1 MPKHYNHLNA
11 TDRVTLMLMRRQ
23 GVSLRAIAREL
34 QRAPSTLSR
43 ELKRHETDAH
53 TYNAN
58 AADQAARSTRVRCR
72 RQRKLAEGTDLY
84 EIVLDMLR
92 NRWSPQQISGTLK
105 VMFPDHTDYQISH
118 ETVYKAIYAQPHGEL
133 RKELIACL
141 RQGKTTRRPR
151 AGGVDRR
158 QQIPDLVSI
167 HLRPPEVDER
177 LLPGHWEGDLIKGAF
192 NRSAV
197 GTLVE
202 RVSGLVFLAK
212 MDGATATS
220 AVQGF
225 SAALNRVPLEMRQ
238 TFTYDQGRELMRH
251 AEITQKTGTA
261 IYFADPHSPW
271 QRAINEN
278 TNGLLR
284 QYMPKGTDLS
294 VFSQEELDAIAFQLN
309 TRPRKRLGFKPPL
322 EIFMD
327 LIKQTQDAPSGVH

>member
-1 MPKHYNHLNA
+1 MQKHYHHLNT

-23 GVSLRAIAREL
+23 GASLRAIAREL
-34 QRAPSTLSR
+34 KRAPSTVSR
-43 ELKRHETDAH
+43 ELKRHGTDHA
-53 TYNAN
+53 YDAG
-58 AADQAARSTRVRCR
+58 AAGKAARSARTRCR
-72 RQRKLAEGTDLY
+72 RQRKLTERTDLY
-84 EIVLDMLR
+84 RMVLDMLR

-105 VMFPDHTDYQISH
+105 VMFPNHTDYQVSH

-141 RQGKTTRRPR
+141 RQGKTSRRPR

-177 LLPGHWEGDLIKGAF
+177 ILPGHWEGDLIKGAF

-202 RVSGLVFLAK
+202 RVSGLVFLAR
-212 MDGATATS
+212 MDGATATA

-225 SAALNRVPLEMRQ
+225 SAALNRVPLEMRR
-238 TFTYDQGRELMRH
+238 TFTYDQGRELVRH

-284 QYMPKGTDLS
+284 QYLPIGTDLS

-322 EIFMD
+322 EVFMD
-327 LIKQTQDAPSGVH
+327 LIKRTQDTPSGIH

>member
-1 MPKHYNHLNA
+1 MPNHYHHLST
-11 TDRVTLMLMRRQ
+11 TDRVTLMFLKRQ
-23 GVSLRAIAREL
+23 GFSLRAIAREL
-34 QRAPSTLSR
+34 KRSPSTLSR
-43 ELKRHETDAH
+43 ELQRRTVDDRSYDAE
-53 TYNAN
+53 
-58 AADQAARSTRVRCR
+58 AAGCMARSARARCR
-72 RQRKLAEGTDLY
+72 PRRKLVEGTDLY
-84 EIVLDMLR
+84 AVVLDMLR

-105 VMFPDHTDYQISH
+105 LMFPDHPEYQVSH
-118 ETVYKAIYAQPHGEL
+118 ETVYKTIYATPHGEL
-133 RKELIACL
+133 RKEIITCL
-141 RQGKTTRRPR
+141 RQGHTKRRPR
-151 AGGVDRR
+151 TGGADRR

-177 LLPGHWEGDLIKGAF
+177 ILPGHWEGDLIKGAF

-212 MDGATATS
+212 MDGSTATA
-220 AVQGF
+220 AVHGF

-238 TFTYDQGRELMRH
+238 TFTYDQGRELVRH

-294 VFSQEELDAIAFQLN
+294 VFSQDELDAIAFQLN
-309 TRPRKRLGFKPPL
+309 TRPRKRLGFKAPL
-322 EIFMD
+322 EVFMD
-327 LIKQTQDAPSGVH
+327 LLKRTQDAPSGVH

>member
-1 MPKHYNHLNA
+1 MKRTDHHLSHM
-11 TDRVTLMLMRRQ
+11 DRATLMLMLMRGQ
-23 GVSLRAIAREL
+23 GYSLRAIGTKL
-34 QRAPSTLSR
+34 HRAPSILSR
-43 ELKRHETDAH
+43 ELVRHTGEGRTYDAGQ
-53 TYNAN
+53 AVERVC
-58 AADQAARSTRVRCR
+58 AARTRCR
-72 RQRKLAEGTDLY
+72 PRCTLIEGTDLY
-84 EIVLDMLR
+84 AVVLDMLR

-105 VMFPDHTDYQISH
+105 AMFPNHPEYQVSH
-118 ETVYKAIYAQPHGEL
+118 ETVDKTIYAVPYGEL
-133 RKELIACL
+133 RKELVACL
-141 RQGKTTRRPR
+141 RQGHTQRRPR

-177 LLPGHWEGDLIKGAF
+177 ILPGHWEGDLIKGAF

-202 RVSGLVFLAK
+202 RVSGWVFLAK
-212 MDGATATS
+212 MDGATATA

-225 SAALNRVPLEMRQ
+225 SAALNQVPLEMRQ
-238 TFTYDQGRELMRH
+238 TFTYDQGHERVRH
-251 AEITQKTGTA
+251 AEITRRTGTA

-294 VFSQEELDAIAFQLN
+294 VWSQDDLDAIAFQLN
-309 TRPRKRLGFKPPL
+309 TRPRKRLGFKAPL
-322 EIFMD
+322 EVFMD
-327 LIKQTQDAPSGVH
+327 LLKRQ

>member
-1 MPKHYNHLNA
+1 MENHYHHLNT
-11 TDRVTLMLMRRQ
+11 TDRVTLMLMMRQ
-23 GVSLRAIAREL
+23 GSSLRAVAREL
-34 QRAPSTLSR
+34 QRSPSTLSR
-43 ELKRHETDAH
+43 ELRRHAVEDRPYDAE
-53 TYNAN
+53 
-58 AADQAARSTRVRCR
+58 AARLSACSARDRCR
-72 RQRKLAEGTDLY
+72 PKCKLVVGTDLFT
-84 EIVLDMLR
+84 IVLDMLR

-105 VMFPDHTDYQISH
+105 DMFPDQRDYQVSH

-133 RKELIACL
+133 RKELITCL
-141 RQGKTTRRPR
+141 RQGKTKRRPR

-212 MDGATATS
+212 MDGATSTA

-238 TFTYDQGRELMRH
+238 TFTYDQGRELVRH

-294 VFSQEELDAIAFQLN
+294 VFSQDELDAIAFQLN
-309 TRPRKRLGFKPPL
+309 SRPRKRLGFKPPL
-322 EIFMD
+322 EVFMD
-327 LIKQTQDAPSGVH
+327 LIKRTQDAPSGVH

>member
-1 MPKHYNHLNA
+1 MKNHYRHLS
-11 TDRVTLMLMRRQ
+11 TTERITLMLMIRQ
-23 GVSLRAIAREL
+23 GASLRAVAREL
-34 QRAPSTLSR
+34 NRSPSTLSR
-43 ELKRHETDAH
+43 ELRRHVVDGQPYDAE
-53 TYNAN
+53 
-58 AADQAARSTRVRCR
+58 AAALSSRSARLLCR
-72 RQRKLAEGTDLY
+72 PKHKLVEGTDLHD
-84 EIVLDMLR
+84 IVLDMLR

-105 VMFPDHTDYQISH
+105 AMFPDQPDYQVSH

-141 RQGKTTRRPR
+141 RQGKTKRRPR

-212 MDGATATS
+212 MDGATATA

-238 TFTYDQGRELMRH
+238 TFTYDQGRELVRH

-294 VFSQEELDAIAFQLN
+294 VFSR
-309 TRPRKRLGFKPPL
+309 TSWMPL
-322 EIFMD
+322 
-327 LIKQTQDAPSGVH
+327 PSSSIPGLESDWASSRRWRSLWI

>member
-1 MPKHYNHLNA
+1 
-11 TDRVTLMLMRRQ
+11 
-23 GVSLRAIAREL
+23 
-34 QRAPSTLSR
+34 
-43 ELKRHETDAH
+43 
-53 TYNAN
+53 
-58 AADQAARSTRVRCR
+58 
-72 RQRKLAEGTDLY
+72 
-84 EIVLDMLR
+84 MLR

-105 VMFPDHTDYQISH
+105 VMFPNHTDYQVSH

-141 RQGKTTRRPR
+141 RQGKTSRRPR

-177 LLPGHWEGDLIKGAF
+177 ILPGHWEGDLIKGAF

-202 RVSGLVFLAK
+202 RVSGLVFLAR
-212 MDGATATS
+212 MDGATATA

-225 SAALNRVPLEMRQ
+225 SAALNRVPLEMRR
-238 TFTYDQGRELMRH
+238 TFTYDQGRELVRH

-284 QYMPKGTDLS
+284 QYLPKGTDLS
-294 VFSQEELDAIAFQLN
+294 GVTQEELDAIAYQLN
-309 TRPRKRLGFKPPL
+309 IRPRQRFNYDCPIEVITKVFKKEVENPAS
-322 EIFMD
+322 
-327 LIKQTQDAPSGVH
+327 TH

>member
-1 MPKHYNHLNA
+1 MPKHYHHLNA

>member
-1 MPKHYNHLNA
+1 MNNHYRHLST
-11 TDRVTLMLMRRQ
+11 TDRVTLMLMMRQ
-23 GVSLRAIAREL
+23 GASLRAVAREL
-34 QRAPSTLSR
+34 KRSPSTLSR
-43 ELKRHETDAH
+43 ELRRHAVDGQPYDA
-53 TYNAN
+53 
-58 AADQAARSTRVRCR
+58 QAAALSSRSARLACR
-72 RQRKLAEGTDLY
+72 PKPKLAEGTDLHN
-84 EIVLDMLR
+84 IVLDMLR

-105 VMFPDHTDYQISH
+105 AMFPDQPHYQVSH
-118 ETVYKAIYAQPHGEL
+118 ETVYKSIYAQPHGEL

-141 RQGKTTRRPR
+141 RQGKTKRRPR

-212 MDGATATS
+212 MDGATATA

-238 TFTYDQGRELMRH
+238 TFTYDQGRELVRH

-294 VFSQEELDAIAFQLN
+294 VFSQDDLDAIAFQLN

-322 EIFMD
+322 EVFMD
-327 LIKQTQDAPSGVH
+327 LIKRTQDAPPGVH

>member
-1 MPKHYNHLNA
+1 MKKHYHHLS
-11 TDRVTLMLMRRQ
+11 TTERVTLMLMQRQ
-23 GVSLRAIAREL
+23 GASLRAIARDL
-34 QRAPSTLSR
+34 NRSPSTLSR
-43 ELKRHETDAH
+43 ELRRHALQDQPYEAQTAGL
-53 TYNAN
+53 
-58 AADQAARSTRVRCR
+58 AAQTARLRCR
-72 RQRKLAEGTDLY
+72 PQRKLVEGSELY
-84 EIVLDMLR
+84 AIVLDMLR
-92 NRWSPQQISGTLK
+92 QQWSPQQISGALK
-105 VMFPDHTDYQISH
+105 AMFPDQHYYQVSH

-141 RQGKTTRRPR
+141 RQGKTKRRPR

-212 MDGATATS
+212 MDGATATA

-225 SAALNRVPLEMRQ
+225 SAALNRVPLELRQ
-238 TFTYDQGRELMRH
+238 TFTYDQGRELVRH

-294 VFSQEELDAIAFQLN
+294 VFSQDELDAIAFQLN
-309 TRPRKRLGFKPPL
+309 TRPRKRLGFKSPL
-322 EIFMD
+322 EVFMD
-327 LIKQTQDAPSGVH
+327 LVKRTQDVPSGVH

>member
-1 MPKHYNHLNA
+1 MFP
-11 TDRVTLMLMRRQ
+11 RRP
-23 GVSLRAIAREL
+23 EL
-34 QRAPSTLSR
+34 Q
-43 ELKRHETDAH
+43 
-53 TYNAN
+53 
-58 AADQAARSTRVRCR
+58 V
-72 RQRKLAEGTDLY
+72 
-84 EIVLDMLR
+84 
-92 NRWSPQQISGTLK
+92 
-105 VMFPDHTDYQISH
+105 SH
-118 ETVYKAIYAQPHGEL
+118 ETMYKAIYAQPHGEL

-141 RQGKTTRRPR
+141 RQGHTKRHPR
-151 AGGVDRR
+151 AGGADRR

-167 HLRPPEVDER
+167 HLRSPEVEER
-177 LLPGHWEGDLIKGAF
+177 LLPAHWEGDLIKGAF
-192 NRSAV
+192 KRSAV

-212 MDGATATS
+212 MDGATATA

-238 TFTYDQGRELMRH
+238 TFTYDQGRELVRH

-294 VFSQEELDAIAFQLN
+294 VFSQEELDAFAF
-309 TRPRKRLGFKPPL
+309 
-322 EIFMD
+322 
-327 LIKQTQDAPSGVH
+327 

>member
-1 MPKHYNHLNA
+1 MKNHYHHLST
-11 TDRVTLMLMRRQ
+11 TDRVTLMLMMRQ
-23 GVSLRAIAREL
+23 GASLRAVAREL
-34 QRAPSTLSR
+34 KRSPSTLSR
-43 ELKRHETDAH
+43 ELRRHTIDGQPYDAE
-53 TYNAN
+53 
-58 AADQAARSTRVRCR
+58 AAALSSRSARLACR
-72 RQRKLAEGTDLY
+72 PKHKLAEGTDLHN
-84 EIVLDMLR
+84 IVLDMLR

-105 VMFPDHTDYQISH
+105 AMYPDQTDYQVSH

-141 RQGKTTRRPR
+141 RQGKNKRRPR

-212 MDGATATS
+212 MDGATATA

-238 TFTYDQGRELMRH
+238 TFTYDQGRELVRH

-294 VFSQEELDAIAFQLN
+294 VFSQDELDAIAFQLN

-322 EIFMD
+322 EVFMD
-327 LIKQTQDAPSGVH
+327 LIKRTQDTPSGVH

>member
-1 MPKHYNHLNA
+1 MKNHYHHLST
-11 TDRVTLMLMRRQ
+11 TDRVTLMLMMRQ
-23 GVSLRAIAREL
+23 GASLRAVAHEL
-34 QRAPSTLSR
+34 KRSPSTLSR
-43 ELKRHETDAH
+43 ELRRHVVDDQPYDAE
-53 TYNAN
+53 
-58 AADQAARSTRVRCR
+58 AAGISACSARIRCR
-72 RQRKLAEGTDLY
+72 PKCKLVEGTDLY
-84 EIVLDMLR
+84 AIVLDMLR

-105 VMFPDHTDYQISH
+105 AMFPDQPDYQVSH

-141 RQGKTTRRPR
+141 RQGKTKRRPR

-212 MDGATATS
+212 MDGATATA
-220 AVQGF
+220 AVHGF

-238 TFTYDQGRELMRH
+238 TFTYDQGRELVRH

-294 VFSQEELDAIAFQLN
+294 VFSQDELDAIAFQLN

-322 EIFMD
+322 EVFMD
-327 LIKQTQDAPSGVH
+327 LIKRTQDAPSGVH

>member
-1 MPKHYNHLNA
+1 MTTNYQHF
-11 TDRVTLMLMRRQ
+11 TDIDRVTIMLLRRNGL
-23 GVSLRAIAREL
+23 GVRAVAQQIGRS
-34 QRAPSTLSR
+34 PNSVSR
-43 ELKRHETDAH
+43 ELRRHSTAGSPYDAAH
-53 TYNAN
+53 
-58 AADQAARSTRVRCR
+58 AAESARVNRRHCR
-72 RQRKLAEGTDLY
+72 PPRKLMEGSELF

-92 NRWSPQQISGTLK
+92 NYWSPQQISGTLK
-105 VMFPDHTDYQISH
+105 TMFPGQTEAHVSH
-118 ETVYKAIYAQPHGEL
+118 ETLYKTIYAIPRGEL

-141 RQGKTTRRPR
+141 RQGRSKRRPR
-151 AGGVDRR
+151 AGGQDRR

-167 HLRPPEVDER
+167 HVRPPEVDER
-177 LLPGHWEGDLIKGAF
+177 VLPGHWEGDLIKGAF

-212 MDGATATS
+212 MADSTATS

-225 SAALNRVPLEMRQ
+225 SAALNRVPPDMRL
-238 TFTYDQGRELMRH
+238 TFTYDQGRELVRH

-284 QYMPKGTDLS
+284 QYLPKGADLS
-294 VFSQEELDAIAFQLN
+294 EVTQEQLDAIAFQLN
-309 TRPRKRLGFKPPL
+309 TRPRQRHGFKTPL
-322 EIFMD
+322 EMFMK
-327 LIKQTQDAPSGVH
+327 LINQPLETSSGIH

>member
-1 MPKHYNHLNA
+1 MKNHYRHLS
-11 TDRVTLMLMRRQ
+11 TTERITLMLMIRQ
-23 GVSLRAIAREL
+23 GASLRAVAREL
-34 QRAPSTLSR
+34 NRSPSTLSR
-43 ELKRHETDAH
+43 ELRRHVVDGQPYDAE
-53 TYNAN
+53 
-58 AADQAARSTRVRCR
+58 AAALSSRSARLLCR
-72 RQRKLAEGTDLY
+72 PKHKLVEGTDLHD
-84 EIVLDMLR
+84 IVLDMLR

-105 VMFPDHTDYQISH
+105 AMFPDQPDYQVSH

-141 RQGKTTRRPR
+141 RQGKTKRRPR

-212 MDGATATS
+212 MDGATATA

-238 TFTYDQGRELMRH
+238 TFTYDQGRELVRH

-294 VFSQEELDAIAFQLN
+294 VFSQDELDAIAFQLN

-322 EIFMD
+322 EVFMD
-327 LIKQTQDAPSGVH
+327 LINRTQEAPSGVH

>member
-1 MPKHYNHLNA
+1 MTKHYHHLTT
-11 TDRVTLMLMRRQ
+11 TDRVILMFMRRQ
-23 GVSLRAIAREL
+23 GASLRAIAREL
-34 QRAPSTLSR
+34 KRAPSTISR
-43 ELKRHETDAH
+43 ELKRHQGSDH
-53 TYNAN
+53 TYNAHH
-58 AADQAARSTRVRCR
+58 AALVAQVARHRSG
-72 RQRKLAEGTDLY
+72 RQRKLAEGSELH

-92 NRWSPQQISGTLK
+92 SRWSPQQISGTLK
-105 VMFPDHTDYQISH
+105 DMFPNDPNYQVSH

-133 RKELIACL
+133 RKELITCL
-141 RQGKTTRRPR
+141 PQGKTQRRPR

-212 MDGATATS
+212 MDGAMATA
-220 AVQGF
+220 AVEGF
-225 SAALNRVPLEMRQ
+225 SAALNRVPLQMRK
-238 TFTYDQGRELMRH
+238 TFTYDQGRELVRH
-251 AEITQKTGTA
+251 AEITQRTGTA

-271 QRAINEN
+271 QRAVNEN

-294 VFSQEELDAIAFQLN
+294 VFTQDELDAIAFELN

-322 EIFMD
+322 EVFMN
-327 LIKQTQDAPSGVH
+327 LIKQSQDAPSGVH

>member
-1 MPKHYNHLNA
+1 MENHYHHLST
-11 TDRVTLMLMRRQ
+11 TDRVTLMLMMRQ
-23 GVSLRAIAREL
+23 GASLRAVAREL
-34 QRAPSTLSR
+34 KRSPSTLSR
-43 ELKRHETDAH
+43 ELKRHAVDDQPYDAE
-53 TYNAN
+53 
-58 AADQAARSTRVRCR
+58 AAGCSARSARVRCR
-72 RQRKLAEGTDLY
+72 PKRKLVEGTDLY
-84 EIVLDMLR
+84 NVVLDMLR

-105 VMFPDHTDYQISH
+105 AMFPDQPDYQVSH

-133 RKELIACL
+133 RKELIKCL
-141 RQGKTTRRPR
+141 RQGKTKRRPR

-167 HLRPPEVDER
+167 HLRPPDVDER

-212 MDGATATS
+212 MDGATATA

-238 TFTYDQGRELMRH
+238 TFTYDQGRELVRH
-251 AEITQKTGTA
+251 AEITQNTGTA

-294 VFSQEELDAIAFQLN
+294 VFSQDELDAIAFQLN

-322 EIFMD
+322 EVFMD
-327 LIKQTQDAPSGVH
+327 LIKRTQEAPSGVH